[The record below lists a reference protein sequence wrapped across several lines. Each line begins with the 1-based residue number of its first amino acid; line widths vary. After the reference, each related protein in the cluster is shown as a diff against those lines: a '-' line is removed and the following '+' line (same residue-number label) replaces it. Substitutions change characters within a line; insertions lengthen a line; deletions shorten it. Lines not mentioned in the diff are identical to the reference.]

1 MTICSIERGL
11 YTQAYNGAEDL
22 SRRNSFVLM
31 TVSASK
37 HMLLGLEILE
47 LGFNEVDKS
56 IFIELGLWVCVLNIE
71 IGIDDSHN
79 LIFVSID

>member
-1 MTICSIERGL
+1 
-11 YTQAYNGAEDL
+11 
-22 SRRNSFVLM
+22 M